1 VSEPSGR
8 DPVEQGAIPWRR
20 LWRAPRQLRRR
31 RRRLQGRAPP
41 VGRGSERRE
50 SARRIPA
57 SRTNIDDR
65 PIGEAPL

>member
-20 LWRAPRQLRRR
+20 LWPSPAVAAPKATPS
-31 RRRLQGRAPP
+31 GACP
-41 VGRGSERRE
+41 
-50 SARRIPA
+50 ARRAGDPSA